1 MMSRRVAAFAL
12 IAGALT
18 GHAALAHGKAHACRN
33 EKGQFTKCEKVK
45 AKAKAK
51 PCRDKKGHFAK
62 CEKTEAKLAVQPA
75 AKVNANPLKSD
86 IPAATAH

>member
-12 IAGALT
+12 IAGTLT
-18 GHAALAHGKAHACRN
+18 GHAALAHEKAHACRN
-33 EKGQFTKCEKVK
+33 EKGQFAKCEKAKV
-45 AKAKAK
+45 KAKAK

-62 CEKTEAKLAVQPA
+62 CEKTEVKATVQPV
-75 AKVNANPLKSD
+75 AKASANPLKSD